1 CGVDE
6 EDLLDMRNEIRA
18 LDPKPGD
25 RFQSGTPETIVPDV
39 WVMPKSEGGWRVEL
53 DPATLPKVL
62 INHTYVAEISQL
74 TNQNPEGKAFLDH
87 CQEKGNWLIS
97 CLEQRA
103 KTILK
108 VATEIVRQQDAFF
121 THGVAHLRP
130 LCLKNVAD
138 GIKMHQSTVSRVAS
152 NRYML
157 TPRGVFELKYFFTA
171 TIASCEGG
179 DAHSAKSVRHRI
191 KAIIAE
197 ESLDKVLSD
206 EDIVAQL
213 KQTGINVARRTVT
226 KYREAMNIPSSI
238 LRRRDKRLSAAA
250 IKRSD

>member
-1 CGVDE
+1 
-6 EDLLDMRNEIRA
+6 
-18 LDPKPGD
+18 
-25 RFQSGTPETIVPDV
+25 
-39 WVMPKSEGGWRVEL
+39 
-53 DPATLPKVL
+53 
-62 INHTYVAEISQL
+62 HTYVAEISQL
-74 TNQNPEGKAFLDH
+74 TKQNPEGKAFLDN

-97 CLEQRA
+97 SLKQRA

-121 THGVAHLRP
+121 THGAAHLRP

-138 GIKMHQSTVSRVAS
+138 EIGMHESTVSRVTS

-157 TPRGVFELKYFFTA
+157 TPRGVFELKYFFA
-171 TIASCEGG
+171 APIASCEGG
-179 DAHSAKSVRHRI
+179 DAHSAKAVCHRI

-197 ESLDKVLSD
+197 ESLDKVHSD

-213 KQTGINVARRTVT
+213 KETGIDVARRTVT

-238 LRRRDKRLSAAA
+238 RRRRDKRLSAAA